1 MFTIITALAHELPAA
16 PLLAELSAKPFFYY
30 VLSLQCNTKIFSLK
44 LQQTDD
50 EMFTKHRLE
59 VSVLF
64 QGVIFHVTH
73 PQMERNTTLKAK
85 LLHFT
90 NFFLCTVR
98 VTLIQ
103 ISLKASN
110 HYWIFKQKNFNKSM
124 IFQIPITC
132 NYVLCLH
139 YAT

>member
-1 MFTIITALAHELPAA
+1 LSKYYKYDVTTSIWHLQTLETVKNRADMFTIITALAHELPAA

-73 PQMERNTTLKAK
+73 P
-85 LLHFT
+85 
-90 NFFLCTVR
+90 
-98 VTLIQ
+98 
-103 ISLKASN
+103 
-110 HYWIFKQKNFNKSM
+110 
-124 IFQIPITC
+124 
-132 NYVLCLH
+132 
-139 YAT
+139 